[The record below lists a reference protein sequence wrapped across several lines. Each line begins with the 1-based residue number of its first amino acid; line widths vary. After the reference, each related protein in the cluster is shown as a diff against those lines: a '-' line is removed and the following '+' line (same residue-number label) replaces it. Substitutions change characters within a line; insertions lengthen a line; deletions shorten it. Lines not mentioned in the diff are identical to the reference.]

1 MTVTR
6 IAYTLA

>member
-6 IAYTLA
+6 FQMYS

>member
-6 IAYTLA
+6 RR

>member
-6 IAYTLA
+6 IRR